1 MLQHTPQ
8 RGPRSVNLL
17 ISPALLNQNKRLHYM
32 PCPSPASTP
41 PFPSLLCLAQ
51 LFPTLLSLLL
61 YLLLSLL
68 LSRLLALLLAL
79 LLARVLCLLRCLL
92 RAMLLCVWPGSL
104 LCLSSFLIVVYR
116 VDCLVRSMLGYAQFR
131 SS

>member
-1 MLQHTPQ
+1 MSQHTPQ

-61 YLLLSLL
+61 ALLLSL
-68 LSRLLALLLAL
+68 LLALLLAL
-79 LLARVLCLLRCLL
+79 LRSRVLCLLRCLL
-92 RAMLLCVWPGSL
+92 RSMLLCVWPGSL